1 MASRNSTIARVI
13 CGVVG
18 AGLLA
23 LGTIGLARTGLTGFE
38 DSPEGVAPRTDMFL
52 GGSTLM
58 NIVHIILGL
67 LGLLA
72 AWRAGAR
79 LAGLLGVLAFLGL
92 LAYDVVALIADDP
105 DDPLGTRWPLT
116 VVHGVGLLAAAA
128 VVLLDTRAE
137 APTARGIARRP

>member
-1 MASRNSTIARVI
+1 MDSRSNPIARGI

-18 AGLLA
+18 LALLA
-23 LGTIGLARTGLTGFE
+23 LGIVGLALNGLGGFE
-38 DSPEGVAPRTDMFL
+38 DSPEGVAPRTDQFL

-58 NIVHIILGL
+58 NIVHIILGAFA
-67 LGLLA
+67 LLA
-72 AWRAGAR
+72 AWRGGAR

-92 LAYDVVALIADDP
+92 LAYDIVALIADDP

-116 VVHGVGLLAAAA
+116 VVHGVSLLAAAA

-137 APTARGIARRP
+137 EPKPRQVTES